1 MDVARTAPPSS
12 HFASGKVLPQLTVR
26 SLVFRMSCQN
36 QRSLDNGSET
46 SAVYSSENYG
56 RHLRKLD
63 VNIDSGDH
71 TDFSVPGVMP
81 HCSGGEWSGYS
92 REAGSSRMDHHCTNY
107 RFYPPPHDAE
117 PSLPQYQFATHGDY
131 VLPQSSPF
139 HLMNPSLANN
149 SHLSSLGGQWSSEG
163 PVHSN
168 MLSGEIYD
176 AVASICPD
184 SKDDHGP
191 ESYRKQET
199 MAELMPQNQMDIS
212 QSANGP
218 LTVYLQHLD
227 HQLGENATVVCNMS
241 GRGQMV
247 VMNHCSPGQML
258 HSLPPGHPDSSPET
272 HYYTTSSKENSEQS
286 YSMGK
291 ASQSYLPS
299 ISLPPIGP
307 NHSLLSPNHL
317 VFSGPPSS
325 GYSYNHMPA
334 PYFSQYHQYPE
345 YPDSL
350 CLVPDGQSTASS
362 VLRLSGSLWDSKS
375 KKPCNCTKSQ
385 CLKLYCDC
393 FANGDVCSNC
403 NCINCCNNNEHES
416 ERYKAIK
423 ICLDRNP
430 EAFRP
435 KIGNGKLGEIKGRH
449 NKGCNCKRSG
459 CLKNYCECYEAKIM
473 CSSTCKC
480 VGCRNYE
487 DSPERKTMVWDSP
500 DTTFYKK
507 AKCDKDKCPLSCI
520 TLDVVEATCGCLL
533 AQAEEAE
540 KEGYT
545 LCQAEKMILEEF
557 GQCLT
562 QIVRSIF
569 KSTSS

>member
-26 SLVFRMSCQN
+26 MSCQN
-36 QRSLDNGSET
+36 QRSLNNGSET

-56 RHLRKLD
+56 RHLRTLD

-227 HQLGENATVVCNMS
+227 HQLGENAT
-241 GRGQMV
+241 
-247 VMNHCSPGQML
+247 
-258 HSLPPGHPDSSPET
+258 
-272 HYYTTSSKENSEQS
+272 
-286 YSMGK
+286 
-291 ASQSYLPS
+291 
-299 ISLPPIGP
+299 
-307 NHSLLSPNHL
+307 LLSPTCPL
-317 VFSGPPSS
+317 LACLPLGPT
-325 GYSYNHMPA
+325 
-334 PYFSQYHQYPE
+334 
-345 YPDSL
+345 
-350 CLVPDGQSTASS
+350 TASFPPTIWS
-362 VLRLSGSLWDSKS
+362 SLVLLALDTATTTCLHPTSHSLSGSLWDSKS

-569 KSTSS
+569 KPTSS

>member
-1 MDVARTAPPSS
+1 
-12 HFASGKVLPQLTVR
+12 
-26 SLVFRMSCQN
+26 MSCLKEQTH
-36 QRSLDNGSET
+36 RSLDNDGSET

-56 RHLRKLD
+56 CHLRTLD

-71 TDFSVPGVMP
+71 TDFSVSGVMP
-81 HCSGGEWSGYS
+81 HGSGGEWSG
-92 REAGSSRMDHHCTNY
+92 SSRMEHHCTNY

-117 PSLPQYQFATHGDY
+117 PSLPQYPFATHGDD

-163 PVHSN
+163 PVHCN
-168 MLSGEIYD
+168 MMSGEIYD

-184 SKDDHGP
+184 SKDDHGR

-199 MAELMPQNQMDIS
+199 MVELMPQNQMDI
-212 QSANGP
+212 N
-218 LTVYLQHLD
+218 
-227 HQLGENATVVCNMS
+227 C
-241 GRGQMV
+241 
-247 VMNHCSPGQML
+247 
-258 HSLPPGHPDSSPET
+258 SPET
-272 HYYTTSSKENSEQS
+272 HYYTTSSKGNSEQT

-299 ISLPPIGP
+299 MSLPPIGP
-307 NHSLLSPNHL
+307 NHSLLSSNLL
-317 VFSGPPSS
+317 VSPGPPGSE
-325 GYSYNHMPA
+325 YSYNHMPG
-334 PYFSQYHQYPE
+334 PYFSQ
-345 YPDSL
+345 
-350 CLVPDGQSTASS
+350 
-362 VLRLSGSLWDSKS
+362 
-375 KKPCNCTKSQ
+375 
-385 CLKLYCDC
+385 
-393 FANGDVCSNC
+393 
-403 NCINCCNNNEHES
+403 
-416 ERYKAIK
+416 

-459 CLKNYCECYEAKIM
+459 CLKNYCE
-473 CSSTCKC
+473 
-480 VGCRNYE
+480 NYE
-487 DSPERKTMVWDSP
+487 DSPERKTMMWDSP

-540 KEGYT
+540 KEGYM